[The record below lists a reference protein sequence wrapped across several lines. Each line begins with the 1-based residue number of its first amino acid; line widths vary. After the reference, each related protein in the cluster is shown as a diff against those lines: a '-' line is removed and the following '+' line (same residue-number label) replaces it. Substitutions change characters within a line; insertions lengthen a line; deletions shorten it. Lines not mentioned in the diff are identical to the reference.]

1 MYIRKRKRRRIIL
14 FLIMDSLLGPPCK
27 WQLALYFMN
36 PCAMQYCTAQNITC
50 TVVHFAALHWRE
62 YHLHC
67 TTLCCNALHKTWP
80 ALNCTEH
87 KMQGNPALYCMHCFC
102 PCLCCMPFCPVARI
116 ISQEETRT
124 EQSIILFIY
133 SGGMGEVLK
142 NIPTRKRVYCL
153 VCPIQSHGIGNI

>member
-67 TTLCCNALHKTWP
+67 ITLCCNALHKTWP

-87 KMQGNPALYCMHCFC
+87 EIHHIPALHCMHCFC
-102 PCLCCMPFCPVARI
+102 PCLVLHAILSNCQDHHHLS
-116 ISQEETRT
+116 ISQENSQHWSVNNTCHILWWDSGGIQKNILQEK
-124 EQSIILFIY
+124 IILF
-133 SGGMGEVLK
+133 GM
-142 NIPTRKRVYCL
+142 
-153 VCPIQSHGIGNI
+153 SHIK